1 MEREEESVE
10 FRKDL
15 VSKVLHLHLEED
27 KTKVGGDALL
37 LLAELLRV
45 FVHEAA
51 SRAARQA
58 MSEDLPVVDIEHVE
72 KILPQLL
79 LDF

>member
-1 MEREEESVE
+1 MEREEETVE
-10 FRKDL
+10 FRKGI
-15 VSKVLHLHLEED
+15 VSKLLHMHLGED
-27 KTKVGGDALL
+27 RTKVSADAILL
-37 LLAELLRV
+37 VAELLKV

-51 SRAARQA
+51 GRAARQA
-58 MSEDLPVVDIEHVE
+58 QSEDVPVVHIEHVE

>member
-1 MEREEESVE
+1 M
-10 FRKDL
+10 
-15 VSKVLHLHLEED
+15 HLEED
-27 KTKVGGDALL
+27 KTKVSGPAVL
-37 LLAELLRV
+37 LLAELLKV

-51 SRAARQA
+51 ARAARQA
-58 MSEDLPVVDIEHVE
+58 LTEDVSVVDIEHVE

>member
-10 FRKDL
+10 FKKDL
-15 VSKVLHLHLEED
+15 VSKLLRMHLEE
-27 KTKVGGDALL
+27 KTRVRGDALL
-37 LLAELLRV
+37 LLMELLKV
-45 FVHEAA
+45 FVHETAH
-51 SRAARQA
+51 RAARQA
-58 MSEDLPVVDIEHVE
+58 QSEDVSVVNIEHVE

>member
-1 MEREEESVE
+1 MKFSGEN
-10 FRKDL
+10 L
-15 VSKVLHLHLEED
+15 VAKLLNMHLEAD
-27 KTKVGGDALL
+27 KTKVSGDSLL
-37 LLAELLRV
+37 LLAELLKV
-45 FVHEAA
+45 FVYEAA

-58 MSEDLPVVDIEHVE
+58 LSEDVPIVNIEHVE

>member
-1 MEREEESVE
+1 MEREEEPVE

-15 VSKVLHLHLEED
+15 VSKLLHLHLEED
-27 KTKVGGDALL
+27 KTKVSGDAIL
-37 LLAELLRV
+37 LLAELLKV

-58 MSEDLPVVDIEHVE
+58 LSEDVPAVDIEHVE

>member
-10 FRKDL
+10 FRKSL
-15 VSKVLHLHLEED
+15 VSKLLHMHLEEE
-27 KTKVGGDALL
+27 KTKISGDAILL
-37 LLAELLRV
+37 LSELLRV

-51 SRAARQA
+51 ARAARQA
-58 MSEDLPVVDIEHVE
+58 LAEDLPVVEIEHVE